1 MRSDTIAKHKRRL
14 DRGGVYWNYLSMVS
28 TGAILARVFNIT
40 DWWVYALGFIGIIT
54 FRYVSG
60 YIEDKKGILS
70 AEQQSYS
77 DKNPFNIEVLKQ
89 LKEINESLSNRT
101 NVQ

>member
-28 TGAILARVFNIT
+28 TGAILARVFDIKE
-40 DWWVYALGFIGIIT
+40 WWVYVLGFIGIIT

-77 DKNPFNIEVLKQ
+77 DQNPFNIEVLKQ
-89 LKEINESLSNRT
+89 LKEINESISGRNDI
-101 NVQ
+101 Q

>member
-1 MRSDTIAKHKRRL
+1 MKSDTIARHKRRL

-40 DWWVYALGFIGIIT
+40 DWWVYVIGFIGIIT

-77 DKNPFNIEVLKQ
+77 DQNPFNIEVLKQ
-89 LKEINESLSNRT
+89 LKEINESLSNRN

>member
-1 MRSDTIAKHKRRL
+1 MKSETIARHKRRL
-14 DRGGVYWNYLSMVS
+14 DRGGVYWNYLSMIS
-28 TGAILARVFNIT
+28 TGAILARVFDIT
-40 DWWVYALGFIGIIT
+40 EWWIYVLGFIGIIT
-54 FRYVSG
+54 FRYISG

-77 DKNPFNIEVLKQ
+77 DQNPFNIEVLKQ
-89 LKEINESLSNRT
+89 LKEINESLSRSA

>member
-1 MRSDTIAKHKRRL
+1 MNSETIARHKRRL
-14 DRGGVYWNYLSMVS
+14 DRGGVYWNYLSMIS
-28 TGAILARVFNIT
+28 TGAILARVFDIT
-40 DWWVYALGFIGIIT
+40 EWWIYVLGFIGIIA
-54 FRYVSG
+54 FRYISG

-77 DKNPFNIEVLKQ
+77 DQNPFNIEVLKQ
-89 LKEINESLSNRT
+89 LKEINESLSRSA